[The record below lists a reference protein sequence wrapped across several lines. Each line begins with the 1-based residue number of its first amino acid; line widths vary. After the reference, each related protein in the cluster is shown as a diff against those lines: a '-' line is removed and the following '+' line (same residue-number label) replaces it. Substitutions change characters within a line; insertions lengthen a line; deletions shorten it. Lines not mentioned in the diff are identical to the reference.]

1 LLLDRRDRQ
10 QLEMSPIITRLMP
23 VTTMSDPLIFIMKYL
38 RINSRPL
45 RVLSFVC
52 LGFLAGCSVLQPQ
65 KIESGSELSKGATLA
80 GLTTFR
86 FLPNRVMAEAEA
98 VSNTPYWYSQVGKAV
113 TENLSAKGY
122 HHVETGK
129 SDFLVAYHL
138 VLKRTQTV
146 TILSNYAG
154 YDLSRTEMAKKNLLK
169 FTEPKKPGEGPLGF
183 VIIDILDPVRQQ
195 LLWRG
200 WAKTNLTGAQ
210 DPNRLSGI
218 IKAAVDRALESF
230 PAKSTG
236 G

>member
-1 LLLDRRDRQ
+1 
-10 QLEMSPIITRLMP
+10 
-23 VTTMSDPLIFIMKYL
+23 MKYF

-45 RVLSFVC
+45 WVLLFVC
-52 LGFLAGCSVLQPQ
+52 FGFLAACSVLQPQ
-65 KIESGSELSKGATLA
+65 NIESGSEPSKGATLA

-98 VSNTPYWYSQVGKAV
+98 LSNTPYWYSQVGKAV
-113 TENLSAKGY
+113 AENLSAKGY
-122 HHVETGK
+122 RQVQNGK

-154 YDLSRTEMAKKNLLK
+154 YDLSRAEMAKKNLHK
-169 FTEPKKPGEGPLGF
+169 FTEPKKPGEAPLGF

-210 DPNRLSGI
+210 DANRLIGI
-218 IKAAVDRALESF
+218 IKPAVDRALETL